1 VTFRLAAL
9 DRSDRGALESLL
21 RATAV
26 FSDPEIAVGLEV
38 FDADDPDYR
47 FVAAY
52 ATGTAPARGAASDAR
67 DARDALLGY
76 ACFGPTPG
84 TDRGF
89 DLYWIAVH
97 PSAQRTGVGSAL
109 LGAAETAMV
118 AERARLIVI
127 ETSSRAD
134 YAPTRAFYLRHGY
147 AEVARV
153 AGYYAAGDDRVIL
166 ARRCEAPSA
175 RRRAVAA

>member
-9 DRSDRGALESLL
+9 DRSDRAGLESLL
-21 RATAV
+21 RATGA

-38 FDADDPDYR
+38 FEADDPDYR

-52 ATGTAPARGAASDAR
+52 ATGTAPVPAAATSAARG
-67 DARDALLGY
+67 ALLGY

-97 PSAQRTGVGSAL
+97 PSAQRAGVGSAL
-109 LGAAETAMV
+109 LAAAESAMR
-118 AERARLIVI
+118 AEHARLIVI
-127 ETSSRAD
+127 ETSSRED

-147 AEVARV
+147 TEVARV

-166 ARRCEAPSA
+166 ARRGQAPSA
-175 RRRAVAA
+175 GRRAVAA